1 MDEERHPRLWVG
13 TSGWVYPHWREV
25 FYPARLPTT
34 KWLSH
39 YTQHFPTVELNN
51 SFYRLPSE
59 RAFQG
64 WQEKAP
70 QGFLFAV
77 KANRYITHMKKL
89 RDAREPL
96 EKFLSR
102 ARLLG
107 DKLGPILY
115 QLPPNWNCN
124 LERLRQF
131 LALLPGDL
139 DHVFE
144 FRNRTWLRDEVF
156 ALLAEHEVAFCIIS
170 LPGFDCPLRVTAP
183 LVYIRMH
190 GSGLVYGGC
199 YNEGELRQWAERI
212 RGFIGEGRDV
222 YVYFNNDAFGY
233 AVQNAQQLRE
243 MLGSNLPPGSHRA
256 NPALS

>member
-1 MDEERHPRLWVG
+1 MMDEQGHPRLWIG

-34 KWLSH
+34 KWLS
-39 YTQHFPTVELNN
+39 YYIQHFPTVELNN

-59 RAFQG
+59 RAFQS

-70 QGFLFAV
+70 KGFLFAV
-77 KANRYITHMKKL
+77 KA
-89 RDAREPL
+89 
-96 EKFLSR
+96 
-102 ARLLG
+102 
-107 DKLGPILY
+107 ILY

-124 LERLRQF
+124 LERLQEF

-139 DHVFE
+139 DHVLE

-156 ALLAEHEVAFCIIS
+156 ALLAEHRAAFCIIS

-183 LVYIRMH
+183 LIYIRMH

-212 RGFIGEGRDV
+212 RGFLGEGHDV

-233 AVQNAQQLRE
+233 AVQNAQRLRE
-243 MLGSNLPPGSHRA
+243 VLRE
-256 NPALS
+256 